1 MSEYT
6 VTGYYA
12 DTMQRF
18 ADIVVAANPEEA
30 ERYIL
35 NKYIG
40 VSICG
45 VIEGRHQCVDIH
57 ELVRTAEA

>member
-1 MSEYT
+1 MCEYT
-6 VTGYYA
+6 VIGYYV

-18 ADIVVAANPEEA
+18 ADIAAATNPEEA
-30 ERYIL
+30 ERCIL

-57 ELVRTAEA
+57 KLVRTAEA